1 MEKQVLFGLH
11 GENHSARN
19 QPLQWCADLKDTNN
33 MNLSRV
39 SKTMSWILRHC
50 QEPRFIDLNGGWA
63 SVNTILA
70 ALKKKYPDV
79 TIKTIEQIV
88 ADDEKGRYSFDS
100 TGTKIRA
107 NQGHSIPDVVIE
119 MEAPEPPELLYH
131 GTATR
136 FLDTIMK
143 DGLKPMTRQFV
154 HISPDYE
161 TAVKVGSRH
170 GKPVVL
176 KIRAK
181 DFGDDGNELYRSSN
195 GVWQARYVP
204 PVYFTICY
212 TE

>member
-1 MEKQVLFGLH
+1 
-11 GENHSARN
+11 
-19 QPLQWCADLKDTNN
+19 
-33 MNLSRV
+33 
-39 SKTMSWILRHC
+39 MSWILRHC

-170 GKPVVL
+170 GKTVVL

-181 DFGDDGNELYRSSN
+181 GFVNDGNELYRSSN

-204 PVYFTICY
+204 PAYFTICY
-212 TE
+212 SE